1 MSLFLVMKRI
11 FLLCFIGFHSILKAQ
26 DTSYAKEVETWRAKR
41 LQNLISESGWLNLS
55 GLFWLKEG
63 KNSIGGAATND
74 CIFPTEHS
82 KPFMGNVVLKLGKVT
97 LENVPKDVQ
106 ILSKGMKFEGGLVF
120 SEESEALVLSHQ
132 SLRWFII
139 KRGEKY
145 AIRLRDLESEYV
157 KNFKGI
163 DCFPIQESWI
173 LRAKFV
179 PTQGKNLRIVDVTGR
194 AYEEESPG
202 KVVFQVNGKEF
213 ALAATKEGNELFIV
227 FGDLTNKQETYG
239 GGRFIYVDVPTSDDE
254 VIIDFNKAYNP
265 PCTFTPYATCPLP
278 VAENKL
284 TIRIPAGEKYTAHY

>member
-1 MSLFLVMKRI
+1 MKKYI
-11 FLLCFIGFHSILKAQ
+11 LGILLGFCFQTFAQ
-26 DTSYAKEVETWRAKR
+26 QTELEKENTTWRAKR
-41 LQNLISESGWLNLS
+41 LQNLLSETGWLNLS

-74 CIFPTEHS
+74 CIFPAEHS
-82 KPFMGNVVLKLGKVT
+82 KPFMGNVVLKSGKVT

-163 DCFPIQESWI
+163 DYFPIQASWR

-179 PTQGKNLRIVDVTGR
+179 PTQGKKLRIIDVTGR

-202 KVVFQVNGKEF
+202 KVVFQVDGKEF

-239 GGRFIYVDVPTSDDE
+239 GGRFIYVDLPTSGDE
-254 VIIDFNKAYNP
+254 VILDFNKAYNP

-284 TIRIPAGEKYTAHY
+284 TIQIPAGEKYTAHY